1 MGLFT
6 SKAWDD
12 TNTRRETLKQ
22 QVAKAKADADAKKGR
37 GR

>member
-12 TNTRRETLKQ
+12 TNTRREILKQ
-22 QVAKAKADADAKKGR
+22 QVAKAKADAKKGS
-37 GR
+37 GKGK